1 MIVLDESETQFR
13 GLNVARGR
21 VNDLEFKLEL
31 ERDVVDVMVGLAEG
45 NHLWGQHHRHWFCLF
60 LDPEHGLNDDLLQLY
75 SIRGELGHRQ
85 KNALVVVHGT
95 VWF

>member
-45 NHLWGQHHRHWFCLF
+45 NHLLGQHHRH
-60 LDPEHGLNDDLLQLY
+60 
-75 SIRGELGHRQ
+75 
-85 KNALVVVHGT
+85 
-95 VWF
+95 